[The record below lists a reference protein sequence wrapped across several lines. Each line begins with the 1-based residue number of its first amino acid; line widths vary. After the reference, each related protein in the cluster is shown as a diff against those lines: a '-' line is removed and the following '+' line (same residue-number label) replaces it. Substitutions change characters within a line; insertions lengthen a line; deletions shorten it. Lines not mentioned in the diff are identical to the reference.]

1 MNYNIVLQLA
11 DHLSNSPL
19 EDERISALRP
29 IENLIDYYKQ
39 PLLGFSDPQNQKEY
53 VVKWKDEKD
62 RIKQLK
68 KINKL
73 IREYNIEVKQNKK
86 EFNKLIPPD
95 GKVYSASELGFQK
108 PTIPIKEHPLW
119 AFRCILTLARD
130 EESKMRLLKSN
141 SNIYIDDEK
150 LYNLYLEM
158 DKKDFVELLNKEI
171 FSHIQVEVLKSKD
184 LDAWDSDNMWYEP
197 NKRFVKW
204 FQLNDINLKADKNE
218 SPTMSKWS
226 KEVVILLKES
236 IEMKNTDIILALYEK
251 GMPPSY
257 RHLSQIF
264 KSKSDRKFYEE
275 ELINNGS
282 YFSLKTSK

>member
-1 MNYNIVLQLA
+1 M
-11 DHLSNSPL
+11 
-19 EDERISALRP
+19 
-29 IENLIDYYKQ
+29 DYYQQ
-39 PLLGFSDPQNQKEY
+39 PFLGFSDPRSKKEH
-53 VVKWKDEKD
+53 VLTWKDEKE
-62 RIKQLK
+62 RVKQLK

-73 IREYNIEVKQNKK
+73 IREYNIEAKQNRK
-86 EFNKLIPPD
+86 EFNELIPPD

-108 PTIPIKEHPLW
+108 PMIPIKEHPLW

-130 EESKMRLLKSN
+130 KQSKMKLLKSN
-141 SNIYIDDEK
+141 SNIYIDDER

-158 DKKDFVELLNKEI
+158 DKKDFVEYLNKEI
-171 FSHIQVEVLKSKD
+171 FSHIQVEVRKSKD
-184 LDAWDSDNMWYEP
+184 LYAWDIDNMWYEP

-204 FQLNDINLKADKNE
+204 FQLNDINPKVDKNE
-218 SPTMSKWS
+218 SPTLSKWS
-226 KEVVILLKES
+226 KEVIILLKES

-264 KSKSDRKFYEE
+264 KSKSDRKFYKE

-282 YFSLKTSK
+282 YFSLKTTE